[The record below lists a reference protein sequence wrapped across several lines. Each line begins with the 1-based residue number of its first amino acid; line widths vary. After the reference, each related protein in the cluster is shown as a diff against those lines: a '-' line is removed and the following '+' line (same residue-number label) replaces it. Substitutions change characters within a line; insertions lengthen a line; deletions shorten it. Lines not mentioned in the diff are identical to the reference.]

1 MEYINELRGISTIL
15 ALIAFLAV
23 CFWAYSKHQK
33 QRFSEAA
40 NLLFSEEDEKIDQRT
55 LEEMNK

>member
-1 MEYINELRGISTIL
+1 MEMINELRGISTIM

-40 NLLFSEEDEKIDQRT
+40 NLLFDEEEERLNQRT
-55 LEEMNK
+55 LEEINK

>member
-1 MEYINELRGISTIL
+1 MEMINELRGISTIL

-23 CFWAYSKHQK
+23 FFWAYSKRQK

-40 NLLFSEEDEKIDQRT
+40 NLLFDEEDERLNQKT
-55 LEEMNK
+55 LEEIDK